1 MRDIIKLQPRN
12 LRLNFKVFV
21 CAAKQPDKRPRQYIA
36 RFRRLFNSYS
46 YFFCVLSAVFKT

>member
-21 CAAKQPDKRPRQYIA
+21 CAAKQPDKRPRQLCSKCSIQNLNYS
-36 RFRRLFNSYS
+36 FNSQRS
-46 YFFCVLSAVFKT
+46 